1 MTLEEFDDSNF
12 SLMFPRGDADLKKFA
27 ELRALSGESLTPS
40 ELFYITEYI
49 LEGMAEL

>member
-1 MTLEEFDDSNF
+1 MKMEEFDDQKC
-12 SLMFPRGDADLKKFA
+12 SLIFPRGEADLKKFA
-27 ELRALSGESLTPS
+27 ELRVQSGDPLSAS